1 MPINSF
7 EDYPMSWRPQIE
19 KGKLPLYLEIADA
32 LERDVRN
39 GTLPP
44 GTKLPPQR
52 ELADFLDVNLSTIA
66 RAFKLCGTRGLI
78 SGSIG
83 RGTFV
88 AADGKGNRPML
99 EEVPGGDCIDL
110 GASHPLYQ
118 ENEMVAEL
126 LRRMTQ
132 RLEIGQLLRY
142 TEPMGS
148 PSQLRNG
155 AKWLQGMGV
164 EAEPENLLIV
174 SGLQNGLAVILSS
187 LLQFGN
193 KLLTNGAIYPGM
205 KQLANQLGIQLIPIA
220 EGRGGLDW
228 AYAEKLCR
236 LEKIKGIYLTPD
248 CQNPTAH
255 TMGEEERQQA
265 AAFIRRHDLLCIEE
279 GTYTAFAEKQ
289 HTPLCN
295 LAKEQTV
302 YLATVS
308 NVLCAGLRIAFL
320 LTPEKWRRQLSH
332 GIHAINV
339 MSSPIERELVCQLIA
354 GGTAVRIVK
363 EKRREL
369 EERNLLLEE
378 LLPIK
383 MGGGKTSQ
391 FRWLPLPVGTDSM
404 QAERELRE
412 RGVQVFGGMRFAV
425 GSGENIAALR
435 LAISTPE
442 TKEELR
448 EGLLRLRGYLEDKN
462 ML

>member
-1 MPINSF
+1 MPVNSF
-7 EDYPMSWRPQIE
+7 ADYPMSWRPKLE
-19 KGKLPLYLEIADA
+19 GGKLPKYLEIADA

-88 AADGKGNRPML
+88 AADGKRDKPAL

-132 RLEIGQLLRY
+132 RLDMAQILCYRDLI
-142 TEPMGS
+142 GS

-155 AKWLQGMGV
+155 AKWLQSMGV
-164 EAEPENLLIV
+164 EAEPEELLIV

-193 KLLTNGAIYPGM
+193 KLLTNGAVYTGM
-205 KQLANQLGIQLIPIA
+205 KLLANQLGIQLIPVA
-220 EGRGGLDW
+220 QGKDGLDW
-228 AYAEKLCR
+228 EYAEKLCR
-236 LEKIKGIYLTPD
+236 LEKIKGIYLMPD

-255 TMGEEERQQA
+255 TMDEKERRRA
-265 AAFIRRHDLLCIEE
+265 AAFIRKHDLLCIEE

-289 HTPLCN
+289 YTPLCN
-295 LAKEQTV
+295 LAQEQTV

-308 NVLCAGLRIAFL
+308 NALCTGLRIAFL
-320 LTPEKWRRQLSH
+320 RTSEKWRRQLSD
-332 GIHAINV
+332 GIQAINV
-339 MSSPIERELVCQLIA
+339 MSSPIERELVSQLIA
-354 GGTAVRIVK
+354 GGTAARIIK

-369 EERNLLLEE
+369 EERNLILEE
-378 LLPIK
+378 MLPIK
-383 MGGGKTSQ
+383 MGGGETSQ
-391 FRWLPLPVGTDSM
+391 FRWLPLPGGTDSM

-425 GSGENIAALR
+425 GNGENIAGLR

-448 EGLLRLRGYLEDKN
+448 EGLRRLRSYLEEKN